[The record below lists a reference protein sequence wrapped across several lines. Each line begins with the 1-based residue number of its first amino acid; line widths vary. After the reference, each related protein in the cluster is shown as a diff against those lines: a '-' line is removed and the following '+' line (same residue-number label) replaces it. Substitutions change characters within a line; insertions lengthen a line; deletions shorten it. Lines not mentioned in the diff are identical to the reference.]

1 MTTEPDGIQGT
12 PPEPRRPVAVR
23 VPSPREAV
31 PPLRTVAVAVSGMAA
46 VLGALSIVGQFELP
60 VEALTP
66 VCLCI
71 AGCVG
76 GSTTKSIAEHLA
88 RAYAGRGGP

>member
-12 PPEPRRPVAVR
+12 PPEPRRSALVR

-46 VLGALSIVGQFELP
+46 VLGALSIVGQFEIP

-76 GSTTKSIAEHLA
+76 GSATKSIAEHVA
-88 RAYAGRGGP
+88 RAYAGRP

>member
-1 MTTEPDGIQGT
+1 MTTEELPEGFKGR

-23 VPSPREAV
+23 VPSPREAL
-31 PPLRTVAVAVSGMAA
+31 PPLRTVAVSVSGMAA
-46 VLGALSIVGQFELP
+46 ALGALSIVGLHGLP

-76 GSTTKSIAEHLA
+76 GSATKSIAEHVG
-88 RAYAGRGGP
+88 RAFGRAP

>member
-1 MTTEPDGIQGT
+1 
-12 PPEPRRPVAVR
+12 
-23 VPSPREAV
+23 
-31 PPLRTVAVAVSGMAA
+31 MAA